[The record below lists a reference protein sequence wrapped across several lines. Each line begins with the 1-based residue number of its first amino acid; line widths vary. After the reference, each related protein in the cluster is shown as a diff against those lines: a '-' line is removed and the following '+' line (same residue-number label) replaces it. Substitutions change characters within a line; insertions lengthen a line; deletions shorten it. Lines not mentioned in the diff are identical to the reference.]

1 VYSADCFRIHEA
13 IHDRSKTEVKLG
25 SGEVL
30 PVEVASN
37 KCRSVKILGV
47 KFMEQNITKA
57 STYARRAKQGHRI
70 TWILQNP
77 RWGML
82 CDDRIEINCSLIN
95 HEPEPVAVKG
105 KKGKGKEAEAGGD
118 AAVKRK
124 ASSSAGGESPK
135 KRGTAGDD
143 DGQSS
148 SSSSTAALAR
158 SGSTHTLQ
166 LSVEF
171 PSYWQPPFAGPR
183 EVELEVG
190 GKEFED
196 LRAMLAKTAERK
208 VDVVRIRR
216 LQSPG
221 LWPQYFLK
229 RKAVQEV
236 NEGKPEK
243 VANMATKLLDPSCN
257 EFQFFHGCSNSV
269 VDKIIAGGFD
279 ERLGSLRGLFGSGIY
294 LADNAA
300 KSIQY
305 THADTCNQVGA
316 IYGATQCTCRGQTN
330 VVRSIFVVRGVMGT
344 PWIRYVATDQDNPMR
359 RPPAR
364 PSGMLYDSVM
374 GEAKKYDTLARLQF
388 REIILYDRQQCIPE
402 YIINFKLV

>member
-257 EFQFFHGCSNSV
+257 EFQFFHGCSNSGPLWV
-269 VDKIIAGGFD
+269 RDLPRRQRGQEHPVHARGHVQPGWGDLRRDSVHLPRSDQRGAVHLCGAGGD
-279 ERLGSLRGLFGSGIY
+279 GDSLDPLRCHRPGQPDAPASGKAQRDA
-294 LADNAA
+294 LRQRD
-300 KSIQY
+300 
-305 THADTCNQVGA
+305 G
-316 IYGATQCTCRGQTN
+316 RGQE
-330 VVRSIFVVRGVMGT
+330 V
-344 PWIRYVATDQDNPMR
+344 
-359 RPPAR
+359 
-364 PSGMLYDSVM
+364 
-374 GEAKKYDTLARLQF
+374 
-388 REIILYDRQQCIPE
+388 
-402 YIINFKLV
+402 